1 MRFHIYHGGQLAA
14 VCEYGREPTYH
25 GEVGETVRATIEAG
39 RARVETAMPPTGDIP
54 GQWFAWAASIVY
66 PALSTGALVRWYG

>member
-1 MRFHIYHGGQLAA
+1 MRFQIYQGGQLAA
-14 VCEYGREPTYH
+14 VCEYGQDPLYH

-39 RARVETAMPPTGDIP
+39 RARIEAMVPSTEEIP

-66 PALSTGALVRWYG
+66 PVLSTGALVRWYG